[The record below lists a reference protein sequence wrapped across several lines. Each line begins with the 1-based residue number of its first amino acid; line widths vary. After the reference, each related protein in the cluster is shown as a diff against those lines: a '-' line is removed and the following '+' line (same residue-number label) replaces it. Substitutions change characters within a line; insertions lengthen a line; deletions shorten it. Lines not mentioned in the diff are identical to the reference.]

1 MNSWCCLARER
12 VMLWADESQRTS
24 CPRELPP
31 PFDICNQLHSWL
43 GSILKLCNQQV
54 EDILLELS
62 LDSAPS
68 SFTQVWQLP
77 KTDNS
82 NSSVQN
88 AVKSAEL
95 YHEQVLPH
103 HFLFLDNN
111 GDELA
116 EHWWPLEDTR
126 CKRLTDPPCHFNL
139 LVKPSFSPLRVFI
152 WFSRED
158 VFLVAERHKV

>member
-1 MNSWCCLARER
+1 MRAREHP
-12 VMLWADESQRTS
+12 AQRAS
-24 CPRELPP
+24 SPPRLI
-31 PFDICNQLHSWL
+31 FAINFTLDS
-43 GSILKLCNQQV
+43 SILKLCNQQV

-68 SFTQVWQLP
+68 SFTQMWQLP

-82 NSSVQN
+82 YNSVQN

-95 YHEQVLPH
+95 YHKQVLT

-139 LVKPSFSPLRVFI
+139 LRASLRCVFSYSSSESLAPGMYSWSLKDTRCKSQLTLPLPT
-152 WFSRED
+152 
-158 VFLVAERHKV
+158 ERQKV

>member
-1 MNSWCCLARER
+1 MNSKRESH
-12 VMLWADESQRTS
+12 VMSKWEPESIL
-24 CPRELPP
+24 PRELVWYLQSTSLLTPLYWNCAINN
-31 PFDICNQLHSWL
+31 F
-43 GSILKLCNQQV
+43 
-54 EDILLELS
+54 EDILLKLS

-82 NSSVQN
+82 YSSVQN

-139 LVKPSFSPLRVFI
+139 LVKPRFSPLCVLI
-152 WFSRED
+152 WFFRED

>member
-1 MNSWCCLARER
+1 MRAREHP
-12 VMLWADESQRTS
+12 AQRAS
-24 CPRELPP
+24 SPPRLI
-31 PFDICNQLHSWL
+31 FAINFTLDS
-43 GSILKLCNQQV
+43 SILKLCNQQV

-82 NSSVQN
+82 YNSVQN

-126 CKRLTDPPCHFNL
+126 CKRLTDPPASVPFQPTSC
-139 LVKPSFSPLRVFI
+139 FSPMCVLIFFFRE
-152 WFSRED
+152 FSSRD